1 MCLLL
6 VVVFLFSS
14 SSCIV
19 SSHQYYV
26 SDNCSSVTYTP
37 CAPLSVYA
45 RNISQYNNTIFYFIG
60 TSYVTFVVNLD
71 SVKNIT
77 LCGLGYSPLVECSL
91 FSYHYNSFVISWS
104 SYVTF
109 SNMSLHLCGMSIQ
122 NSNNITITD
131 SSFRYKNSEDYG
143 LELFNAFDTKVL
155 SSFFKNAGIIIL
167 YSPPSICCNEL
178 HHYSL
183 TMTNVTL
190 LGKGLVLELFHGTS
204 YNLSVTLEYVNISN
218 ILKYNENIGSIALP
232 LYGSLY
238 YFVITNS
245 TVYNCP
251 HNIGFSAATSQRYQP
266 KCDIYGVQSSSIFVI
281 EDSQFY
287 GNREGL
293 WIGGDLSNERTK
305 YFHVMIKSCLI
316 YHNNHGLRID
326 GSFLT
331 ASSISIIDTKI
342 TNNTKNT
349 LRNCHSIT
357 FSNVTIANSLSTG
370 LALRGT
376 ILTVDNSLI
385 VINNTGV
392 VGGGL
397 ALNESSYM
405 VLLPQASL
413 KFLNNKAYYKGGGL
427 YSDGSALC
435 SLQSLNSRSFV
446 PVAFW
451 NNTAGVAGD
460 DMYGI
465 IMFYQYCDTSL
476 NSTNP
481 HVRSSNNADTLHFC
495 DPDNAHRHHVPAE
508 GHIFPGQKLKFY
520 VALFGPDYE
529 NLSSNS
535 RTDGTVYTILDKKF
549 VNATYITSTCSLVE
563 YTPSQTDYA
572 RHLITLSLGNNYYS
586 IHFHFTVHECPIG
599 FSIDHSHGFCTCSQ
613 SVARENVTCDIDTLN
628 ITHNG
633 LMWIG
638 TNDTSTP
645 FNANQTNPNACIIN
659 EDCLLYCSPNPVTF
673 KMNDTDPQC
682 VDDRG
687 QVMCGSCRD
696 GYSLL
701 MGSNKCGHCDNDY
714 TIIAWIALFA
724 VMGILLVVVLIA
736 LNLTASVGTLN
747 GLLFYANIVKLYGP
761 VFSRKGAIPM
771 LSQIISW
778 INLDFGIEA
787 CFYNGMGSYAKQ
799 WLQFAFPFY
808 LWMIIIVVIWLCRR
822 YGKISRLMGSHAV
835 PVLSTLFLLSYTKL
849 VRTIVIVLHK
859 RDITLHCIN
868 GSTISVSKW
877 YEDPNVDYAKG
888 KHAGLFAFA
897 LFVSFVFVI
906 PYTLFLSFSPLFEKY
921 FSNYKVFK
929 KLWSQFKPIIDA
941 YSGPMKDEYRFWPGL
956 LLVARLPILLSV
968 TLVDSFIESHYFL
981 LCVLLTVLAVVLS
994 LGHCFGG
1001 FYRKRMNNMI
1011 EVWFLFNLCIMVGL
1025 SGAYNNDNSAVL
1037 IWYNTCLSV
1046 FTATF
1051 LAIAIY
1057 HLYLQLSYLKWYN
1070 TLMEKIFKKQDKDEP
1085 LLDITESHKTVDEQM
1100 REIVPSSSDINLSHE
1115 SVVDLF

>member
-6 VVVFLFSS
+6 VVVLLFSS
-14 SSCIV
+14 SSCSV

-45 RNISQYNNTIFYFIG
+45 TNISQYNNTIFYFIG
-60 TSYVTFVVNLD
+60 TSYVNYAVNFD

-77 LCGLGYSPLVECSL
+77 LHGLGYSPLVKCSH
-91 FSYHYNSFVISWS
+91 FSYHYNNFVISWS

-109 SNMSLHLCGMSIQ
+109 SNMSLHLCRMGIQ

-131 SSFRYKNSEDYG
+131 SSFRHKNSKDYG

-155 SSFFKNAGIIIL
+155 SSFFKNAGIIIR
-167 YSPPSICCNEL
+167 YSPPSICYNEL

-190 LGKGLVLELFHGTS
+190 LGKGLILKLLHGAS
-204 YNLSVTLEYVNISN
+204 YNLSVTLEYVNVSN
-218 ILKYNENIGSIALP
+218 ILKYERIGSIALP

-238 YFVITNS
+238 YFVIANS

-251 HNIGFSAATSQRYQP
+251 HNIGFSAGTSQRYRP

-281 EDSQFY
+281 ENSQFY
-287 GNREGL
+287 GNRVGL
-293 WIGGDLSNERTK
+293 RIGRDLANGRTK
-305 YFHVMIKSCLI
+305 HFHVMVKSCLI
-316 YHNNHGLRID
+316 YHNNYGLQID

-331 ASSISIIDTKI
+331 GSISIIDTKI
-342 TNNTKNT
+342 NNNTKNF
-349 LRNCHSIT
+349 LRNCHSII

-370 LALRGT
+370 LTLRGT
-376 ILTVDNSLI
+376 ILTVNNSLI
-385 VINNTGV
+385 VRNNTGV

-413 KFLNNKAYYKGGGL
+413 KFCNNKAYYKGGGL
-427 YSDGSALC
+427 YSDRSTRC
-435 SLQSLNSRSFV
+435 PLQSLNSRSFV
-446 PVAFW
+446 PVPVAFW
-451 NNTAGVAGD
+451 NNNAGVAGD

-465 IMFYQYCDTSL
+465 IMYYHYCDTSL
-476 NSTNP
+476 KFTNP
-481 HVRSSNNADTLHFC
+481 NVRSSNNADTLHFC

-508 GHIFPGQKLKFY
+508 GHIFPGQRLKFY
-520 VALFGPDYE
+520 VALFGLDYE

-535 RTDGTVYTILDKKF
+535 RTDGTVHTIFDKKF
-549 VNATYITSTCSLVE
+549 VNATYITSTCSLIE
-563 YTPSQTDYA
+563 YTPSQINYNA
-572 RHLITLSLGNNYYS
+572 KHLITLSLGKSYHS
-586 IHFHFTVHECPIG
+586 VHFHFTIHECPIG

-613 SVARENVTCDIDTLN
+613 SVAQENVTCDIDTLN

-714 TIIAWIALFA
+714 MIIAWIALFA

-736 LNLTASVGTLN
+736 LNLTVSVGTLN

-761 VFSRKGAIPM
+761 VFSSKEELPV

-787 CFYNGMGSYAKQ
+787 CFYNGMNSYAKQ
-799 WLQFAFPFY
+799 WLQFAFPLY
-808 LWMIIIVVIWLCRR
+808 LWMIIIVIIWLCRR
-822 YGKISRLMGSHAV
+822 YGKISKLMGSHAV
-835 PVLSTLFLLSYTKL
+835 PVLSTLTFLSYTKL
-849 VRTIVIVLHK
+849 VRTIIIVLHK
-859 RDITLHCIN
+859 REVTLHCTN
-868 GSTISVSKW
+868 ESMISVSLW
-877 YEDPNVDYAKG
+877 YEDPNLEYAKG
-888 KHAGLFAFA
+888 KHAALFGFA
-897 LFVSFVFVI
+897 LLVLLFFVL
-906 PYTLFLSFSPLFEKY
+906 PYTLFLLCHPILEKY
-921 FSNYKVFK
+921 LSKYKVFK
-929 KLWSQFKPIIDA
+929 FWSRFKPIIDS
-941 YSGPMKDEYRFWPGL
+941 YSGPMKDDYRFWPGIL
-956 LLVARLPILLSV
+956 LGARIPILLIV
-968 TLVDSFIESHYFL
+968 TFMQNESRILLLATAAIILSLSFI
-981 LCVLLTVLAVVLS
+981 
-994 LGHCFGG
+994 FGG
-1001 FYRKRMNNMI
+1001 VYRKRLHSII
-1011 EVWFLFNLCIMVGL
+1011 EFWFLINLCIKAAL
-1025 SGAYNNDNSAVL
+1025 SVTFTNESAVL

-1046 FTATF
+1046 FTASF

-1057 HLYLQLSYLKWYN
+1057 HLYLQLSHLKWYN
-1070 TLMEKIFKKQDKDEP
+1070 TLMEKILKKQDKDEP
-1085 LLDITESHKTVDEQM
+1085 LLDVAEPYKTVDEQM
-1100 REIVPSSSDINLSHE
+1100 REIVPSSSNINLSRE